1 VVRRFWILEGTL
13 FAWPFPRVKC
23 SELIFLSLLV
33 WSVVSEGP
41 IRRPER
47 GGSEWELIKIFPQ
60 RENSAYAPN
69 SQLRIPTRVHQSH
82 VVITNLPTLGANPK
96 RAQSESETQRGKD
109 LAAQHWIG
117 QTVREA

>member
-1 VVRRFWILEGTL
+1 MRVWRCCFDLVVRRFWILEGTL

-47 GGSEWELIKIFPQ
+47 GGGVNGS
-60 RENSAYAPN
+60 
-69 SQLRIPTRVHQSH
+69 
-82 VVITNLPTLGANPK
+82 
-96 RAQSESETQRGKD
+96 
-109 LAAQHWIG
+109 
-117 QTVREA
+117 